1 MINIRVFESSENAAH
16 AAAAAIAAQLSAKPA
31 SVLGLPTGRTSLEV
45 YEELARLHESG
56 AADFSRAH
64 TFNLDEF
71 VGLASSDKRSYC
83 AFMQKHLFAN
93 INLPGRHVHFLDGGA
108 RNLNGECDRFER
120 EIAHLGGMDLLL
132 LGIGANAHI
141 GFNEPARAL
150 YARSHRTR
158 LALSTRRANAPL
170 FGGRLDRVPREA
182 LTMGIGT
189 MLDARAIVLI
199 ATGRAKAR
207 AVASIFEGRISTDRP
222 ASVLQ
227 LHRNVEVILD
237 LAAAE
242 KLPQSGFDA
251 QA

>member
-1 MINIRVFESSENAAH
+1 
-16 AAAAAIAAQLSAKPA
+16 
-31 SVLGLPTGRTSLEV
+31 
-45 YEELARLHESG
+45 
-56 AADFSRAH
+56 
-64 TFNLDEF
+64 
-71 VGLASSDKRSYC
+71 
-83 AFMQKHLFAN
+83 
-93 INLPGRHVHFLDGGA
+93 
-108 RNLNGECDRFER
+108 
-120 EIAHLGGMDLLL
+120 MDLLL

-150 YARSHRTR
+150 HARSHRTR
-158 LALSTRRANAPL
+158 LALATRRANVSL

-199 ATGRAKAR
+199 ATGREKAR
-207 AVASIFEGRISTDRP
+207 AIAAMFEGHISTERP

-237 LAAAE
+237 LPAAE

-251 QA
+251 QP

>member
-1 MINIRVFESSENAAH
+1 MNVRVFRTAEDAAH
-16 AAAAAIAAQLSAKPA
+16 AAAIAIAAQLTRKPA

-45 YEELARLHESG
+45 YDDLARLHQSG
-56 AADFSRAH
+56 DADFSQAH

-71 VGLASSDKRSYC
+71 VGLPSTDKRTYC
-83 AFMQKHLFAN
+83 AFMQKHLFTR
-93 INLPGRHVHFLDGGA
+93 INLPGSHVHFL
-108 RNLNGECDRFER
+108 NGSAHDYDRECERFER
-120 EIAHLGGMDLLL
+120 EIADLGGMDLLL

-141 GFNEPARAL
+141 GFNEPARIL
-150 YARSHRTR
+150 HARSHKTR
-158 LALSTRRANAPL
+158 LALGTRRANVSF

-199 ATGRAKAR
+199 ATGRDKAR
-207 AVASIFEGRISTDRP
+207 AIGSMFDGHISTEQP

-227 LHRNVEVILD
+227 LHPNVEVILD
-237 LAAAE
+237 LPAAE

-251 QA
+251 QS